1 MNWFQALLRSRKF
14 WLAIL
19 DAAVSTISVVTTACL
34 SPEQVDMV
42 LLLVGIWQP
51 VFVALIAGIAYEDG
65 KQKAAGNHR
74 TQRMESD
81 DMD

>member
-1 MNWFQALLRSRKF
+1 MSWFHGLVRSRKF
-14 WLAIL
+14 WIAVL
-19 DAAVSTISVVTTACL
+19 DAVVSSITVLATALL

-65 KQKAAGNHR
+65 KAKGAGNHI
-74 TQRMESD
+74 TQ
-81 DMD
+81 

>member
-1 MNWFQALLRSRKF
+1 MPWFHGLLRSRKF
-14 WLAIL
+14 WIAVL
-19 DAAVSTISVVTTACL
+19 DAVVSSITVLATALL

-65 KQKAAGNHR
+65 KAKAAGRHIVDEEWGRNI
-74 TQRMESD
+74 E
-81 DMD
+81 